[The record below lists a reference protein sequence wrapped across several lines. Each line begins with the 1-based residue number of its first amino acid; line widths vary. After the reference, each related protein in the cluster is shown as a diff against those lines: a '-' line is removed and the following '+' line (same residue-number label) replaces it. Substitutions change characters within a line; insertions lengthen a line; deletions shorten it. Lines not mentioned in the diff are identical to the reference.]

1 MSRLSP
7 QLLIVTCNSLVAAFE
22 RRSRLMRALAV
33 DLTFTPEIVDG
44 VPGKSWDVAFIDHC
58 GYWSHFDER
67 SGTSAWPVPEGLD
80 ARALGLFGAEA
91 GLLRDDPEEG
101 DIFLQYASHRKAF
114 VHAGVVSAVLGE
126 GTVNRTSYVDLA
138 TIEGDTDHAGRL
150 RGGRAMR
157 MNRRQACAPG
167 DCYLRWTEID
177 GTSRP
182 LTDDFIRRSA

>member
-80 ARALGLFGAEA
+80 VRALGMFGAEA

-101 DIFLQYASHRKAF
+101 DIPSLR
-114 VHAGVVSAVLGE
+114 
-126 GTVNRTSYVDLA
+126 LA
-138 TIEGDTDHAGRL
+138 PERL
-150 RGGRAMR
+150 RAC
-157 MNRRQACAPG
+157 RR
-167 DCYLRWTEID
+167 RER
-177 GTSRP
+177 RP
-182 LTDDFIRRSA
+182 RRIPHEPPELTTRP